1 LICIALILYVYTG
14 VDGELVGAVT
24 MMDEL
29 RADAKASIDALHRMG
44 MQIAMLSGDKQ
55 EAAEAVAARIGID
68 RNQVLI

>member
-1 LICIALILYVYTG
+1 MICIALILYVYTG

-29 RADAKASIDALHRMG
+29 RADAKASIDALQRMG

>member
-1 LICIALILYVYTG
+1 MI
-14 VDGELVGAVT
+14 
-24 MMDEL
+24 DEL

-68 RNQVLI
+68 QNQVLICSQYMNFARNYIS